1 MALPRF
7 LRPGVARFSRTLLFR
22 RVGPT
27 IMPPLERMMVRLTNG
42 RVQLSGLLLPSLVL
56 HTVGAK
62 SGIERDVTLM
72 YCPEPVIVP
81 VSDGPAPEREQ
92 LLITGSN
99 FARETHPAWTA
110 NLLARPDAAISV
122 YGMRITVH
130 AILVG
135 DDEREAVWRTL
146 EQNWPGYRGYERSSG
161 RILRI
166 FRLVPTVTG
175 DELAAAT
182 SVLRATRNA
191 PDAGRTTRRRT
202 SRSG

>member
-7 LRPGVARFSRTLLFR
+7 FRPGVAWFSRTLLFR

-27 IMPPLERMMVRLTNG
+27 IMPPLERMMVRLTKG

-56 HTVGAK
+56 HSVGAK
-62 SGIERDVTLM
+62 SGLERDVTLM
-72 YCPEPVIVP
+72 YCPVP
-81 VSDGPAPEREQ
+81 TTGGEQ

-99 FARETHPAWTA
+99 FARETHPAWTT
-110 NLLARPDAAISV
+110 NLMAYPDAAVSV
-122 YGMRITVH
+122 HGVRIDVR
-130 AILVG
+130 AEQIA

-146 EQNWPGYRGYERSSG
+146 EDNWPGYRGYERTSG

-166 FRLVPTVTG
+166 FRLTPTATG
-175 DELAAAT
+175 DALAEAT
-182 SVLRATRNA
+182 TVLRAARNA

-202 SRSG
+202 SNSA